1 MKTVQEVQCLIT
13 DRIEKHWSDSVLAE
27 ARGDDDPRWP
37 WTVTLTNLNGQTLN
51 ERWSDVWRWILDWNS
66 WTEAN
71 GCTLTST
78 NRRVG
83 GATRAIPT
91 RVAIPDIMTATA
103 ATGADWPERLDAA
116 RRRARVL
123 HDEFPETLTSALLR
137 GACALSDV
145 DFDLARTAAA
155 WFREHNATGLTA
167 RQVPIAGLHA
177 KWLDR
182 NMRIVTGLS
191 GRTELGLVT
200 RPSRIHFSY
209 LDCCW
214 IRQGNRR
221 RDSVALDE
229 PNQSPGY
236 QPQVI
241 LITENKDSALF
252 FPEIDDGIVIEGNG
266 NAVIRLAKVPWIV
279 ASPRIFYWGDLD
291 AHGFVILDRLRSTG
305 IDAESILMDQTTLD
319 RYAPYGSPTFADGS
333 PLPMGVPAPTPFL
346 TDAERSLLERI
357 TDPAWEGP
365 RRIEQERI
373 PLEAAHRELVQA
385 LVAGRTTSAR
395 TQREHNEH
403 TLERTEADDL
413 SLTECGNGSLPGPMP
428 PGADQTGLADVL
440 NHYTA
445 PPPL

>member
-1 MKTVQEVQCLIT
+1 MKTVRDVQHLIT
-13 DRIEKHWSDSVLAE
+13 DRLEKHWSDSVLAE
-27 ARGDDDPRWP
+27 TRGDADPRWP
-37 WTVTLTNLNGQTLN
+37 WTVTLTNLDGQSLN

-66 WTEAN
+66 WAQAN

-83 GATRAIPT
+83 GATRPIPT
-91 RVAIPDIMTATA
+91 RVGIPDIATAAA

-116 RRRARVL
+116 RWRARVL
-123 HDEFPETLTSALLR
+123 HDEFAETLTSGLLR
-137 GACALSDV
+137 GAFTLGDV

-155 WFREHNATGLTA
+155 WFREHSATGLTT

-182 NMRIVTGLS
+182 NMRIVTSLS

-209 LDCCW
+209 LDGGW

-229 PNQSPGY
+229 PHQPPGY
-236 QPQVI
+236 LPQVI

-266 NAVIRLAKVPWIV
+266 NAVIRLAKIPWIV
-279 ASPRIFYWGDLD
+279 ACPQIFYWGDLD

-319 RYAPYGSPTFADGS
+319 RYTPYASPTFADGS
-333 PLPMGVPAPTPFL
+333 PLPQGVPAPTPFL
-346 TDAERSLLERI
+346 PNAERSLLERI

-373 PLEAAHRELVQA
+373 PLDAAHGELVQA
-385 LVAGRTTSAR
+385 LGSSTARPGQQAVGITPSDRRLSAQ
-395 TQREHNEH
+395 TKQP
-403 TLERTEADDL
+403 TEACKARSEHD
-413 SLTECGNGSLPGPMP
+413 
-428 PGADQTGLADVL
+428 
-440 NHYTA
+440 
-445 PPPL
+445 

>member
-1 MKTVQEVQCLIT
+1 MKTVQDVQRLIT

-27 ARGDDDPRWP
+27 ARGDADPRWP

-51 ERWSDVWRWILDWNS
+51 ERWSDVWRWILDWKS

-71 GCTLTST
+71 RCTLTST

-91 RVAIPDIMTATA
+91 RITIPDIATAAA

-123 HDEFPETLTSALLR
+123 HDEFPETLTSGLLR
-137 GACALSDV
+137 GAFTLSDV

-155 WFREHNATGLTA
+155 WFRQHNATGLTA

-209 LDCCW
+209 LDGGW

-229 PNQSPGY
+229 PHQPPGY

-266 NAVIRLAKVPWIV
+266 NAVIRLARIPWIV
-279 ASPRIFYWGDLD
+279 ACPRIVYWGDLD
-291 AHGFVILDRLRSTG
+291 AHGLVILDRLRSTG

-319 RYAPYGSPTFADGS
+319 RYAPYASPTFADGS
-333 PLPMGVPAPTPFL
+333 PLPQGAPAPTPFL

-373 PLEAAHRELVQA
+373 PLDAAHGELVQA
-385 LVAGRTTSAR
+385 LGIIHGTTLSAACQHHSLR
-395 TQREHNEH
+395 PSPTS
-403 TLERTEADDL
+403 TDEAAD
-413 SLTECGNGSLPGPMP
+413 GSLQYP
-428 PGADQTGLADVL
+428 A
-440 NHYTA
+440 
-445 PPPL
+445 